1 MKLLI
6 KSLAAILIFGAALA
20 IPSHSFAATNDSSY
34 PVPSNPFGVGFAP
47 DGTMYI
53 ATSNWDAYSVSNIYR
68 VKPDGSFDQFLSNL
82 PGGAPVQVR
91 ASTDGHVW
99 VQYPSQVLEFGVD
112 GVRLATYRPCQ
123 GISSCGINGIF
134 ARGDHATVMLTWPN
148 GSGASAELVNLKD
161 SASTILLEPVNVP
174 PAATGSCCL
183 VEAANDVFYFL
194 TSFPTSQDWSY
205 WQSSITKVTL
215 SGDISTVQT
224 SQPVFW
230 SQHMSIDAD
239 GNLLISQTRHDII
252 ELNLTTGEI
261 VNNFGQLGDNQGVA
275 VSPID
280 GTVWAAY
287 FWGGVYKVGQ
297 VSTQTVPSA
306 PTVNAPSSPASGQ
319 LTWTWSPNATG
330 GSAITSYSWS
340 GACSGSGNVTTV
352 TCTGLTGGQSYSLSV
367 TATNAMGTGPSA
379 ASTLKM
385 PITSPDSVAPRITVA
400 GTSFTASWAAPHN
413 GGAALTGYT
422 VTVLGANNKLISST
436 TLKSTV
442 LTFTQSKLT
451 TGATY
456 TLSIAAANT
465 SLLTSSPFVSSVT
478 PKNPETLTVP
488 AKLSYSYGSASTKV
502 SVSLSIKATGTVSFT
517 TGSTTLC
524 VANVSSTAVN
534 CSVNSTLLNAGSYP
548 LSVSYSGDSLTSI
561 AIRAGTL
568 TVTPASSTL
577 KVSTNVNAVTSAR
590 LGALLVSTSLG
601 STIGSIPP
609 GIVSLSLDGA
619 QITTNAA
626 TFAFAT
632 WKPSKPLTKGVH
644 TLTANY
650 GGSTNYSAVSAFC
663 KFVVQ

>member
-1 MKLLI
+1 MTCTGLTGGQSY
-6 KSLAAILIFGAALA
+6 SL
-20 IPSHSFAATNDSSY
+20 SVTATNGIGISDS
-34 PVPSNPFGVGFAP
+34 
-47 DGTMYI
+47 
-53 ATSNWDAYSVSNIYR
+53 ATSTGVAEDVPGAVTFSSPSVVGR
-68 VKPDGSFDQFLSNL
+68 GQGSFSWSDSVTN
-82 PGGAPVQVR
+82 GAP
-91 ASTDGHVW
+91 
-99 VQYPSQVLEFGVD
+99 
-112 GVRLATYRPCQ
+112 
-123 GISSCGINGIF
+123 
-134 ARGDHATVMLTWPN
+134 
-148 GSGASAELVNLKD
+148 
-161 SASTILLEPVNVP
+161 
-174 PAATGSCCL
+174 
-183 VEAANDVFYFL
+183 
-194 TSFPTSQDWSY
+194 
-205 WQSSITKVTL
+205 
-215 SGDISTVQT
+215 
-224 SQPVFW
+224 
-230 SQHMSIDAD
+230 
-239 GNLLISQTRHDII
+239 
-252 ELNLTTGEI
+252 
-261 VNNFGQLGDNQGVA
+261 
-275 VSPID
+275 
-280 GTVWAAY
+280 
-287 FWGGVYKVGQ
+287 
-297 VSTQTVPSA
+297 
-306 PTVNAPSSPASGQ
+306 
-319 LTWTWSPNATG
+319 
-330 GSAITSYSWS
+330 ITSYSWT
-340 GACSGSGNVTTV
+340 GACSGSGFVTSV

-385 PITSPDSVAPRITVA
+385 PITSPDSVTPSITVA
-400 GTSFTASWAAPHN
+400 GTSFTASWAAPDN

-422 VTVLGANNKLISST
+422 VTVLGANNNLISST

-456 TLSIAAANT
+456 TFSITAANT

-478 PKNPETLTVP
+478 PKKPETLTVP
-488 AKLSYSYGSASTKV
+488 AKLHYSYGSASTKV

-548 LSVSYSGDSLTSI
+548 LSVSYSGDSLTSV

-568 TVTPASSTL
+568 MVTPASSTL
-577 KVSTNVNAVTSAR
+577 KVSTNVYAVTSAR
-590 LGALLVSTSLG
+590 LGVLLVSTSLG

-632 WKPSKPLTKGVH
+632 WKPSEPLTKGVH

>member
-1 MKLLI
+1 MKTLRSALVSVLLLSGLVSV
-6 KSLAAILIFGAALA
+6 SLASVAGA
-20 IPSHSFAATNDSSY
+20 D
-34 PVPSNPFGVGFAP
+34 
-47 DGTMYI
+47 
-53 ATSNWDAYSVSNIYR
+53 TSNNVTATIGVVGGPYGVAVNPTTGTVY
-68 VKPDGSFDQFLSNL
+68 VANFLSNSVSVID
-82 PGGAPVQVR
+82 GSSNTVTATIGAG
-91 ASTDGHVW
+91 T
-99 VQYPSQVLEFGVD
+99 
-112 GVRLATYRPCQ
+112 
-123 GISSCGINGIF
+123 
-134 ARGDHATVMLTWPN
+134 
-148 GSGASAELVNLKD
+148 NL
-161 SASTILLEPVNVP
+161 
-174 PAATGSCCL
+174 
-183 VEAANDVFYFL
+183 F
-194 TSFPTSQDWSY
+194 
-205 WQSSITKVTL
+205 
-215 SGDISTVQT
+215 
-224 SQPVFW
+224 
-230 SQHMSIDAD
+230 
-239 GNLLISQTRHDII
+239 
-252 ELNLTTGEI
+252 
-261 VNNFGQLGDNQGVA
+261 GVA
-275 VSPID
+275 VNPTTGTVYVVNPNSDSVSVID
-280 GTVWAAY
+280 GSSNTVTATIGVGTNPCGVAVNPTTGKVY
-287 FWGGVYKVGQ
+287 VTNAGSNSVSVIDGSSNTVTATIAVGGFPYGVAVNSTTGTVYVANVGSNSVQ
-297 VSTQTVPSA
+297 VINGSSNTVTINP
-306 PTVNAPSSPASGQ
+306 PSSQAAQ
-319 LTWTWSPNATG
+319 NLTWTWSDPDP
-330 GSAITSYSWS
+330 SVTSYSWT
-340 GACSGSGNVTTV
+340 GACSGSGFVTSV
-352 TCTGLTGGQSYSLSV
+352 TCKGLTGGQSYSLSV
-367 TATNAMGTGPSA
+367 TATNPNGTSDPATSTGVAEDVPGTVTFSSPSVVGRGQGSFSWSDSVTNGAPITSYSWTGACSGSGFVTSVTCSGLRGGTSQTLSVSATNAMGTGPSA

-385 PITSPDSVAPRITVA
+385 PITSPDSVAPSITVA

-488 AKLSYSYGSASTKV
+488 AKLSYSYGASSTKV

-524 VANVSSTAVN
+524 VAKVSSTAVN

-650 GGSTNYSAVSAFC
+650 GGSTNYSAVSGFC